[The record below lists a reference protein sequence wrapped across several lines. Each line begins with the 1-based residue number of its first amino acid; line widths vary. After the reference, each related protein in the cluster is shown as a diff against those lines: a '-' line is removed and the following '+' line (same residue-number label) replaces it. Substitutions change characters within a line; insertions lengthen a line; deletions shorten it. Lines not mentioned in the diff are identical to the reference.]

1 MSLTPH
7 LRRNHSEIARRLG
20 RIAAAVGLLLQIAL
34 AGFHSPI
41 LPDAGTGS
49 GKLVPIADEHALCLA
64 RDGGATE
71 TPADHPAKP
80 AVHDFA
86 SCCYW
91 HGSPAVVPASVAALQ
106 PIVFT
111 RTGIV
116 DRPNRSLAA
125 RLQTG
130 AGGARA
136 PPLRG

>member
-1 MSLTPH
+1 MPLTSH
-7 LRRNHSEIARRLG
+7 LCRSHREAARRLG

-41 LPDAGTGS
+41 LPDVRAGS
-49 GKLVPIADEHALCLA
+49 GEFAPIAEQHALCLA
-64 RDGGATE
+64 QGAGTNE
-71 TPADHPAKP
+71 TPAGHPAKP
-80 AVHDFA
+80 AAHDFA

-91 HGSPAVVPASVAALQ
+91 HASPAVAPASVAALQ
-106 PIVFT
+106 PVVFA

-116 DRPNRSLAA
+116 DRPNRSPAA